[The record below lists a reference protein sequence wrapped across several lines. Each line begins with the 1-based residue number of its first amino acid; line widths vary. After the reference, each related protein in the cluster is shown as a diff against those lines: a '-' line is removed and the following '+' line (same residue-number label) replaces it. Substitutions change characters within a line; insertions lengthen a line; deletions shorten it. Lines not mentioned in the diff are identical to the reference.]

1 MPNEPSTPGKPPTG
15 FPEPPGKDPGDLTG
29 DQDPHHVLNNPA
41 TDPDPTEWPDPYDKR
56 PDPRDPDADS
66 TEMDFGEAHTP
77 TGATS
82 TSEPHHEVDPEV
94 DPRKANPHELRRPP
108 RRRAGG

>member
-1 MPNEPSTPGKPPTG
+1 MANNDPPS
-15 FPEPPGKDPGDLTG
+15 ERDVHAALDEA
-29 DQDPHHVLNNPA
+29 A

-56 PDPRDPDADS
+56 PDPRDPDKDAGD
-66 TEMDFGEAHTP
+66 MDFGDVHTP

-82 TSEPHHEVDPEV
+82 TSEPSHEVDPEV
-94 DPRKANPHELRRPP
+94 DPRKANPHEPSRRE